1 MSKEGKQK
9 LKKYPPKKSKKQ
21 KNKHKKIIILQKWK
35 KKSWLLVKKISTK
48 ICLMNENIQLSIQM
62 NWYVNFFDSYSSYI
76 IFLDHDK

>member
-9 LKKYPPKKSKKQ
+9 LKEYPQKKSKKQ
-21 KNKHKKIIILQKWK
+21 KNQHKKIIILQKWK
-35 KKSWLLVKKISTK
+35 KKSWLLVKKISTE